1 MRRFLAVIIGC
12 ISLFFV
18 FYTIR
23 LYTVTRGLQ
32 SVRASGHGAYIG
44 AVVFP
49 LLAIALGILAWR
61 LWHRRAPDRP
71 A

>member
-1 MRRFLAVIIGC
+1 MRRLLALIIGC
-12 ISLFFV
+12 VSVFFV

-32 SVRASGHGAYIG
+32 AVRANGHGAYIG

-49 LLAIALGILAWR
+49 LLAIALGTLAWR
-61 LWHRRAPDRP
+61 LWQRRASDP
-71 A
+71 AA

>member
-1 MRRFLAVIIGC
+1 MRRLLALIIGC
-12 ISLFFV
+12 VSIFFV

-32 SVRASGHGAYIG
+32 AVRASGRGAYIG

-49 LLAIALGILAWR
+49 LLAIGLGAVAWR
-61 LWHRRAPDRP
+61 LWRHAGTDPN